1 MAAAAFAAAAFLHA
15 NLAVGHESNRHR
27 ARDSERAG
35 IAAADDAQSRHEFAE
50 ARAQLDR
57 LLAADPRDLEA
68 RLMSANLF
76 LLAGEFE
83 RSRGDCRL
91 VLETGALHAGTVCL
105 ASALTGPGSVD
116 RARRMIAALGAGTE
130 AGVELGRWRLL
141 TEADLAMRGGDVAA
155 SLTLHERAHALDPGH
170 EEARTRL
177 AALLLER
184 GDAARAFELA
194 QAPDPSPA
202 RLVIRLRAA
211 RALGDADAVTSYR
224 ELSLL
229 LEADRSDGVPPH
241 LREEAQLALHVEGD
255 PVAALRLARRNFE
268 TQKDTPDLRMYAAAA
283 VAAADASAVSEIRA
297 WMQETGFED
306 RAVAAALKG
315 TFTFNRDSASAA
327 YPVSDSEAAVPRR
340 PPSAE

>member
-1 MAAAAFAAAAFLHA
+1 MARGVAPGDAGHQCGLRVAAAAWAAAALA
-15 NLAVGHESNRHR
+15 LLYASLAVGHESHRHR

-50 ARAQLDR
+50 ARAGLDR

-76 LLAGEFE
+76 LLAGEFGRAQGE
-83 RSRGDCRL
+83 CRR

-141 TEADLAMRGGDVAA
+141 TAADLASRAGYPAA
-155 SLTLHERAHALDPGH
+155 SLALHERAFALDAGH

-177 AALLLER
+177 AGLLLER
-184 GDAARAFELA
+184 GEARRALALA

-211 RALGDADAVTSYR
+211 RALADEDALTTLR
-224 ELSLL
+224 ELFVL
-229 LEADRSDGVPPH
+229 LEADRSDGLPPH
-241 LREEAQLALHVEGD
+241 LREEAQLALYVEGD
-255 PVAALRLARRNFE
+255 AAAALRLARRNFE

-283 VAAADASAVSEIRA
+283 VAAADAAAMAEIRA
-297 WMQETGFED
+297 WMQQTGFED
-306 RAVAAALKG
+306 RVVAAAIEG
-315 TFTFNRDSASAA
+315 DVHF
-327 YPVSDSEAAVPRR
+327 
-340 PPSAE
+340 